1 MKIQEIFEEN
11 YRLTISKR
19 LVDSLIIV
27 CGGLSVPLFCWVITF
42 TVSEITGN
50 PGLTFILKNSW
61 VLILASVLLIPL
73 GFARVALA
81 NKIKI
86 IDIEME
92 KFEKITNKL

>member
-1 MKIQEIFEEN
+1 MKIQEIFEEK

-19 LVDSLIIV
+19 LIDSLIIV
-27 CGGLSVPLFCWVITF
+27 CAGLSVPLFCWLITF

-50 PGLTFILKNSW
+50 AGLTFILKDSW
-61 VLILASVLLIPL
+61 VLILASALLIPL

-86 IDIEME
+86 INIEME
-92 KFEKITNKL
+92 KFKKITDK